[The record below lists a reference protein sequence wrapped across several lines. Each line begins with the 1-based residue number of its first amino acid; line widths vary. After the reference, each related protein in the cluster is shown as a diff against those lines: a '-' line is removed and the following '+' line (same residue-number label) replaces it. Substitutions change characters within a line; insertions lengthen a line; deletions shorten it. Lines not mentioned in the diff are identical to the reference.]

1 MKAIFIAAGEGS
13 RLGNLT
19 KDLPKPLVDV
29 NGKSIIER
37 QISLLRKNN
46 VNDIVVVTGYKKE
59 KFTFKNIEYVHNPNF
74 REQEQAGS
82 LMAARSK
89 IVGDVLIMFG
99 DILFEETI
107 LQQMLN
113 SKCDI
118 VIAIDKNWEKSY
130 EERPD
135 NPKSEADKVL
145 IKDDKVIQI
154 SAKNIKINDN
164 DNNIGE
170 LLGLMKL
177 SPKGS
182 KILIEQYEKLENSHV
197 GKFHDAPS
205 FKKAKFVDILQE
217 LLSLGIIITPV
228 SIIGKWC
235 EIDTKHDLE
244 IAKKMFK

>member
-13 RLGNLT
+13 RLENLT
-19 KDLPKPLVDV
+19 KDLPKPLVEI

-37 QISLLRKNN
+37 QIELLRKNN
-46 VNDIVVVTGYKKE
+46 VNDIIVVTGYKKE
-59 KFTFKNIEYVHNPNF
+59 KFTFKNIKYIHNPNF
-74 REQEQAGS
+74 REQEQTGS
-82 LMAARSK
+82 LMVARSE
-89 IVGDVLIMFG
+89 IVGDILIMFG

>member
-19 KDLPKPLVDV
+19 KDLPKPLVDI
-29 NGKSIIER
+29 NSKSIIER

-74 REQEQAGS
+74 REQEQTGS

-89 IVGDVLIMFG
+89 IVGDVLIMFS
-99 DILFEETI
+99 DILFEEII

-113 SKCDI
+113 SKGDI
-118 VIAIDKNWEKSY
+118 VIAIDKDWEKSY
-130 EERPD
+130 EERHD
-135 NPKSEADKVL
+135 NPKSKADKVL

-154 SAKNIKINDN
+154 SAKNIKINNNDN
-164 DNNIGE
+164 DVGE

-182 KILIEQYEKLENSHV
+182 KILIEQYEKLENSHI

-217 LLSLGIIITPV
+217 LLSLGIIITPI
-228 SIIGKWC
+228 SIKGKWC

>member
-46 VNDIVVVTGYKKE
+46 VNDIVVITGYKKE

-74 REQEQAGS
+74 REQEQTGS
-82 LMAARSK
+82 LMVARSK

-99 DILFEETI
+99 DILFDEMV
-107 LQQMLN
+107 LQQMLD
-113 SKCDI
+113 SKGDI
-118 VIAIDKNWEKSY
+118 VIAVDKNWEKSY
-130 EERPD
+130 EERHD

-154 SAKNIKINDN
+154 SAKNIEVND
-164 DNNIGE
+164 DNYVGE
-170 LLGLMKL
+170 LLGLIKL
-177 SPKGS
+177 SMKGS
-182 KILIEQYEKLENSHV
+182 KILIDQYEKLENSHI
-197 GKFHDAPS
+197 GKFHDAVS
-205 FKKAKFVDILQE
+205 FKKAKFVDMLQE
-217 LLSLGIIITPV
+217 LLSSGIVITPV
-228 SIIGKWC
+228 SIKGKWC

-244 IAKKMFK
+244 IAKKMFE

>member
-1 MKAIFIAAGEGS
+1 MKAIFIAAGKGS

-29 NGKSIIER
+29 NSKSIIER

-74 REQEQAGS
+74 REQEQTGS

-89 IVGDVLIMFG
+89 IAGDVLIMFG
-99 DILFEETI
+99 DILFEEII
-107 LQQMLN
+107 LQQILN
-113 SKCDI
+113 SKGDI
-118 VIAIDKNWEKSY
+118 VIAIDENWEKSY
-130 EERPD
+130 EKRHD

-154 SAKNIKINDN
+154 SAKNIEVNDDN
-164 DNNIGE
+164 DIGE
-170 LLGLMKL
+170 LLGLIKL
-177 SPKGS
+177 SMKGS
-182 KILIEQYEKLENSHV
+182 KILIDQYEKLENSHI
-197 GKFHDAPS
+197 GKFHDAVS
-205 FKKAKFVDILQE
+205 FKKAKFVDMLQE
-217 LLSLGIIITPV
+217 LLSSGIVITPV
-228 SIIGKWC
+228 SIKGKWC

>member
-19 KDLPKPLVDV
+19 NDLPKPLVDV
-29 NGKSIIER
+29 NGKSVIER

-59 KFTFKNIEYVHNPNF
+59 KFTLKNIEYVHNPNF
-74 REQEQAGS
+74 CEQEQTGS

-89 IVGDVLIMFG
+89 IVGDVLIMFS
-99 DILFEETI
+99 DILFEEII

-113 SKCDI
+113 SKGDI
-118 VIAIDKNWEKSY
+118 VIAIDKDWEKSY
-130 EERPD
+130 EERHD
-135 NPKSEADKVL
+135 NPKSKADKVL

-154 SAKNIKINDN
+154 SAKNIEVKNDN
-164 DNNIGE
+164 YVGE

-177 SPKGS
+177 STKGS
-182 KILIEQYEKLENSHV
+182 KILIEQYEKLENSHT
-197 GKFHDAPS
+197 GKFHDAAS
-205 FKKAKFVDILQE
+205 LKKAKFVDVLQE

-228 SIIGKWC
+228 SIKGKWC

>member
-46 VNDIVVVTGYKKE
+46 VNDIVVITGYKKE

-74 REQEQAGS
+74 REQEQTGS
-82 LMAARSK
+82 LMVARSK
-89 IVGDVLIMFG
+89 IAGDILIMFG
-99 DILFEETI
+99 DILFDEII
-107 LQQMLN
+107 LQQMLD
-113 SKCDI
+113 SKGDI
-118 VIAIDKNWEKSY
+118 VIAVDKNWEKSY
-130 EERPD
+130 EERHD

-145 IKDDKVIQI
+145 IKDNKVIQI
-154 SAKNIKINDN
+154 SAKNIEVNDDN
-164 DNNIGE
+164 DVGE
-170 LLGLMKL
+170 LLGLIKL
-177 SPKGS
+177 SMKGS
-182 KILIEQYEKLENSHV
+182 KILIDQYEKLENSHI
-197 GKFHDAPS
+197 GKFHDAVS
-205 FKKAKFVDILQE
+205 FKKAKFVDMLQE
-217 LLSLGIIITPV
+217 LLSSGIVITPV
-228 SIIGKWC
+228 SIKGKWC

>member
-13 RLGNLT
+13 RLENLT
-19 KDLPKPLVDV
+19 KDLPKPLVEI

-37 QISLLRKNN
+37 QIELLRKNN
-46 VNDIVVVTGYKKE
+46 VNDIIVVTGYKKE
-59 KFTFKNIEYVHNPNF
+59 KFTFKNIKYIHNPNF
-74 REQEQAGS
+74 REQEQTGS

-118 VIAIDKNWEKSY
+118 VIAIDKDWEKSY

-145 IKDDKVIQI
+145 IKDDKVIRI
-154 SAKNIKINDN
+154 SAKNIKINNNDN
-164 DNNIGE
+164 DVGE

-228 SIIGKWC
+228 SIMGKWC

-244 IAKKMFK
+244 IAKKIFK

>member
-13 RLGNLT
+13 RLENLT
-19 KDLPKPLVDV
+19 KDLPKPLVEI

-37 QISLLRKNN
+37 QIELLRKNN
-46 VNDIVVVTGYKKE
+46 VNDIIVVTGYKKE
-59 KFTFKNIEYVHNPNF
+59 KFTFKNIKYIHNPNF
-74 REQEQAGS
+74 REQEQTGS
-82 LMAARSK
+82 LMVARSE
-89 IVGDVLIMFG
+89 IVGDILIMFG

-118 VIAIDKNWEKSY
+118 VIAIDKDWEKSY

-135 NPKSEADKVL
+135 NPKSKADKVL

-182 KILIEQYEKLENSHV
+182 KILIEQYKKLENSHV

>member
-13 RLGNLT
+13 RLENLT
-19 KDLPKPLVDV
+19 KDLPKPLVEI

-37 QISLLRKNN
+37 QIELLRKNN
-46 VNDIVVVTGYKKE
+46 VNDIIVVTGYKKE
-59 KFTFKNIEYVHNPNF
+59 KFTFKNIKYIHNPNF
-74 REQEQAGS
+74 REQEQTGS

-118 VIAIDKNWEKSY
+118 VIAIDKDWEKSY

-145 IKDDKVIQI
+145 IKDEKVIQI

-228 SIIGKWC
+228 SIMGKWC

-244 IAKKMFK
+244 IAKKIFK

>member
-29 NGKSIIER
+29 NSKSIIER

-74 REQEQAGS
+74 REQEQTGS
-82 LMAARSK
+82 LMTARSK
-89 IVGDVLIMFG
+89 IVGDVVIMFG
-99 DILFEETI
+99 DILFEEMI
-107 LQQMLN
+107 LQQILN
-113 SKCDI
+113 SKGDI
-118 VIAIDKNWEKSY
+118 VIAIDKDWKKSY

-135 NPKSEADKVL
+135 NPESEADKVL

-154 SAKNIKINDN
+154 SAKNIKINNNDN
-164 DNNIGE
+164 DVGE

-182 KILIEQYEKLENSHV
+182 KILIEQYKKLENSHV

-217 LLSLGIIITPV
+217 LLSLGIIITPI
-228 SIIGKWC
+228 SIKGKWC

>member
-19 KDLPKPLVDV
+19 NDLPKPLVDV
-29 NGKSIIER
+29 NGKSVIER

-59 KFTFKNIEYVHNPNF
+59 KFTLKNIEYVHNPNF
-74 REQEQAGS
+74 CEQEQTGS

-89 IVGDVLIMFG
+89 IVGDVLIMFS
-99 DILFEETI
+99 DILFEEII

-113 SKCDI
+113 SKGDI
-118 VIAIDKNWEKSY
+118 VIAIDKDWEKSY

-135 NPKSEADKVL
+135 NPRSKADKVL

-154 SAKNIKINDN
+154 SAKNIEVKNDN
-164 DNNIGE
+164 YVGE

-177 SPKGS
+177 STKGS
-182 KILIEQYEKLENSHV
+182 KILIEQYEKLENSHT
-197 GKFHDAPS
+197 GKFHDAAS
-205 FKKAKFVDILQE
+205 LKKAKFVDVLQE

-228 SIIGKWC
+228 SIKGKWC

>member
-46 VNDIVVVTGYKKE
+46 VNDIVVTTGYKKE

-74 REQEQAGS
+74 REQEQTGS
-82 LMAARSK
+82 LMVARSK

-99 DILFEETI
+99 DILFDEII
-107 LQQMLN
+107 LQQILD
-113 SKCDI
+113 SKGDI
-118 VIAIDKNWEKSY
+118 VIAVDKNWEKSY
-130 EERPD
+130 EERHD

-154 SAKNIKINDN
+154 SAKNIEVNDDN
-164 DNNIGE
+164 DVGE
-170 LLGLMKL
+170 LLGLIKL
-177 SPKGS
+177 SMKGS
-182 KILIEQYEKLENSHV
+182 KILIDQYEKLENSHI
-197 GKFHDAPS
+197 GKFHDAVS
-205 FKKAKFVDILQE
+205 FKKAKFVDMLQE
-217 LLSLGIIITPV
+217 LLSSGIVITPV
-228 SIIGKWC
+228 SIKGKWC

>member
-46 VNDIVVVTGYKKE
+46 VNDIVVITGYKKE

-74 REQEQAGS
+74 REQEQTGS
-82 LMAARSK
+82 LMVARSK
-89 IVGDVLIMFG
+89 IVGDILIMFG
-99 DILFEETI
+99 DILFDEII
-107 LQQMLN
+107 LQQMLD
-113 SKCDI
+113 SKGDI
-118 VIAIDKNWEKSY
+118 VIAVDKNWEKSY
-130 EERPD
+130 EERHD

-154 SAKNIKINDN
+154 SAKNIEVNDDN
-164 DNNIGE
+164 DVGE
-170 LLGLMKL
+170 LLGLIKL
-177 SPKGS
+177 SMKGS
-182 KILIEQYEKLENSHV
+182 KILIDQYEKLENSHI
-197 GKFHDAPS
+197 GKFHDAVS
-205 FKKAKFVDILQE
+205 FKKAKFVDMLQE
-217 LLSLGIIITPV
+217 LLSSGIVITPV
-228 SIIGKWC
+228 SIKGKWC

>member
-13 RLGNLT
+13 RLENLT

-37 QISLLRKNN
+37 QIELLRKNN
-46 VNDIVVVTGYKKE
+46 VNDIIVVTGYKKE
-59 KFTFKNIEYVHNPNF
+59 KFTFKNIKYIHNPNF
-74 REQEQAGS
+74 REQEQTGS
-82 LMAARSK
+82 LMVARSE
-89 IVGDVLIMFG
+89 IVGDILIMFG

-118 VIAIDKNWEKSY
+118 VIAIDKDWEKSY

-154 SAKNIKINDN
+154 SAKKIKINDN

>member
-46 VNDIVVVTGYKKE
+46 VNDIVVTTGYKKE
-59 KFTFKNIEYVHNPNF
+59 KFTFKNIKYIHNPNF
-74 REQEQAGS
+74 REQEQTGS
-82 LMAARSK
+82 LMVARSE
-89 IVGDVLIMFG
+89 IVGDILIMFG

-182 KILIEQYEKLENSHV
+182 KILIEQYKKLENSHV

>member
-46 VNDIVVVTGYKKE
+46 VNDIVITTGYKKE

-74 REQEQAGS
+74 HEQEQTGS
-82 LMAARSK
+82 LMVARSK

-99 DILFEETI
+99 DILFDEII
-107 LQQMLN
+107 LQQILD
-113 SKCDI
+113 SKGDI
-118 VIAIDKNWEKSY
+118 VIAVDKNWEKSY
-130 EERPD
+130 EERHD

-154 SAKNIKINDN
+154 SAKNIEVND
-164 DNNIGE
+164 DNYVGE
-170 LLGLMKL
+170 LLGLIKL
-177 SPKGS
+177 SMKGS
-182 KILIEQYEKLENSHV
+182 KILIDQYEKLENSHI
-197 GKFHDAPS
+197 GKFHDAVS
-205 FKKAKFVDILQE
+205 FKKAKFVDMLQE
-217 LLSLGIIITPV
+217 LLSSGIVITPV
-228 SIIGKWC
+228 SIKGKWC

-244 IAKKMFK
+244 IAKKMFE

>member
-13 RLGNLT
+13 RLENLT

-37 QISLLRKNN
+37 QIELLRKNN
-46 VNDIVVVTGYKKE
+46 VNDIIVVTGYKKE
-59 KFTFKNIEYVHNPNF
+59 KFTFKNIKYLHNPNF
-74 REQEQAGS
+74 REQEQTGS
-82 LMAARSK
+82 LMVARSE
-89 IVGDVLIMFG
+89 IVGDILIMFG

-118 VIAIDKNWEKSY
+118 VIAIDKDWEKSY

>member
-46 VNDIVVVTGYKKE
+46 VNDIVVITGYKKE

-74 REQEQAGS
+74 REQEQTGS
-82 LMAARSK
+82 LMTARSK

-99 DILFEETI
+99 DILFEEII
-107 LQQMLN
+107 LQQILD
-113 SKCDI
+113 SKGDI
-118 VIAIDKNWEKSY
+118 VIAVDKNWEKSY
-130 EERPD
+130 EERHD

-145 IKDDKVIQI
+145 IKDNKVIQI
-154 SAKNIKINDN
+154 SAKNIEVNDDN
-164 DNNIGE
+164 DVGE
-170 LLGLMKL
+170 LLGLIKL
-177 SPKGS
+177 SMKGS
-182 KILIEQYEKLENSHV
+182 KILIDQYEKLENSHI
-197 GKFHDAPS
+197 GKFHDAVS
-205 FKKAKFVDILQE
+205 FKKAKFVDMLQE
-217 LLSLGIIITPV
+217 LLSSGIVITPV
-228 SIIGKWC
+228 SIKGKWC

>member
-13 RLGNLT
+13 RLENLT
-19 KDLPKPLVDV
+19 KDLPKPLVDI

-37 QISLLRKNN
+37 QIALLRKNN
-46 VNDIVVVTGYKKE
+46 VNDVVVVTGYKKE
-59 KFTFKNIEYVHNPNF
+59 KFTFKNIKYIHNPNF
-74 REQEQAGS
+74 REQEQTGS

-154 SAKNIKINDN
+154 SAKNIKINNN
-164 DNNIGE
+164 DDDVGE

-182 KILIEQYEKLENSHV
+182 KILIEQYEKLENSHI

-228 SIIGKWC
+228 SIKGKWC

>member
-19 KDLPKPLVDV
+19 NDLPKPLVDV
-29 NGKSIIER
+29 NGKSVIER

-59 KFTFKNIEYVHNPNF
+59 KFTLKNIEYVHNPNF
-74 REQEQAGS
+74 REQEQTGS

-89 IVGDVLIMFG
+89 IVGDVLIMFS
-99 DILFEETI
+99 DILFEEII

-113 SKCDI
+113 SKGDI
-118 VIAIDKNWEKSY
+118 VIAIDKDWEKSY
-130 EERPD
+130 EERHD
-135 NPKSEADKVL
+135 NPKSKADKVL

-154 SAKNIKINDN
+154 SAKNIEVKNDN
-164 DNNIGE
+164 YVGE

-177 SPKGS
+177 STKGS
-182 KILIEQYEKLENSHV
+182 KILIEQYEKLENSHT
-197 GKFHDAPS
+197 GKFHDAAS
-205 FKKAKFVDILQE
+205 LKKAKFVDVLQE

-228 SIIGKWC
+228 SIKGKWC

-244 IAKKMFK
+244 IAKKIFK

>member
-19 KDLPKPLVDV
+19 KNLPKPLVDV

-46 VNDIVVVTGYKKE
+46 VNDIVVITGYKKE

-74 REQEQAGS
+74 REQEQTGS
-82 LMAARSK
+82 LMTARSK
-89 IVGDVLIMFG
+89 IVGDVVIMFG
-99 DILFEETI
+99 DILFEEII
-107 LQQMLN
+107 LQQILN
-113 SKCDI
+113 SKGDI
-118 VIAIDKNWEKSY
+118 VIAIDKDWKKSY

-135 NPKSEADKVL
+135 NPESEADKVL

-228 SIIGKWC
+228 SIMGKWC

-244 IAKKMFK
+244 IAKKIFK

>member
-13 RLGNLT
+13 RLENLT
-19 KDLPKPLVDV
+19 KDLPKPLVEI

-37 QISLLRKNN
+37 QIELLRKNN
-46 VNDIVVVTGYKKE
+46 VNDIIVVTGYKKE
-59 KFTFKNIEYVHNPNF
+59 KFTFKNIKYIHNPNF
-74 REQEQAGS
+74 REQEQTGS
-82 LMAARSK
+82 LMVARSE
-89 IVGDVLIMFG
+89 IVGDILIMFG

-182 KILIEQYEKLENSHV
+182 KILIEQYKKLENSHV

-217 LLSLGIIITPV
+217 LLSLGITITPV